1 MLCSISRRW
10 RWQGILTDRLAI
22 ALAAAIFFAFYA
34 APYAKRLW
42 AAPAADAASQTAAVL
57 FPAADAKDV
66 CPDTPLKITF
76 TSVPVVGSGKI
87 EVLDASN
94 NTVVESIDLSAS
106 THSKTIGGIPNFNY
120 RPVLISDK
128 QAAIYLLNHALDYNK
143 TYVVKIGDGALKD
156 GDGNALDVLGGT
168 NTWRFSTK
176 ASPPASGANRLT
188 VAADGSGDFCTVQ
201 GAIDVVPEG
210 NRDPE
215 TIFIRNGTY
224 QEIVCFTDKNNITF
238 LGEDRKQTIIAYANN
253 EKFNNNAGGNPFAQ
267 GQGANPSGATTR
279 GGAIYRRGLF
289 LAHRVNDLKIINLTL
304 YNTTPQG
311 GSQAESIILNGGR
324 DAHAILADVDLC
336 SFQDTLQINGH
347 AYIYNCYL
355 EGDVDF
361 MWGKG
366 PCFFENC
373 EAKALR
379 TGAYY
384 TQIRNPATNHG
395 YIYKNC
401 TFDGAPNITG
411 NYLSRIAPARFPASE
426 VVLLNCTLSDA
437 VGAVGW
443 KLDQATEAPDVHFWE
458 YNSHDAAG
466 KPIDTSK
473 RLSISKQLTKP
484 EDNQTIDNYSDA
496 SWVLGG
502 QWTPELAP
510 IITTQ
515 PASATIKLGQ
525 KLTLRAGVAA
535 IPAPS
540 YQWRKNDAEIAGAT
554 GETYSIDSIS
564 SGDAGR
570 YTVVISNSSGTAT
583 SAPATIGVK

>member
-1 MLCSISRRW
+1 
-10 RWQGILTDRLAI
+10 
-22 ALAAAIFFAFYA
+22 
-34 APYAKRLW
+34 
-42 AAPAADAASQTAAVL
+42 
-57 FPAADAKDV
+57 
-66 CPDTPLKITF
+66 
-76 TSVPVVGSGKI
+76 
-87 EVLDASN
+87 
-94 NTVVESIDLSAS
+94 
-106 THSKTIGGIPNFNY
+106 
-120 RPVLISDK
+120 
-128 QAAIYLLNHALDYNK
+128 
-143 TYVVKIGDGALKD
+143 
-156 GDGNALDVLGGT
+156 
-168 NTWRFSTK
+168 
-176 ASPPASGANRLT
+176 
-188 VAADGSGDFCTVQ
+188 
-201 GAIDVVPEG
+201 
-210 NRDPE
+210 
-215 TIFIRNGTY
+215 
-224 QEIVCFTDKNNITF
+224 
-238 LGEDRKQTIIAYANN
+238 
-253 EKFNNNAGGNPFAQ
+253 
-267 GQGANPSGATTR
+267 
-279 GGAIYRRGLF
+279 
-289 LAHRVNDLKIINLTL
+289 VNDLKIINLTL
-304 YNTTPQG
+304 HNTTPQG

-324 DAHAILADVDLC
+324 DAHAILTNVDLF
-336 SFQDTLQINGH
+336 SFQDTLQINGQ

-426 VVLLNCTLSDA
+426 VVLLNCTLTDA

-458 YNSHDAAG
+458 YNTAG
-466 KPIDTSK
+466 KPVDTSK

-484 EDNQTIDNYSDA
+484 EDDQTIDNYSDA
-496 SWVLGG
+496 KWVLGG
-502 QWTPELAP
+502 QWTPELTP

-515 PASATIKLGQ
+515 PASATIQLGQ
-525 KLTLRAGVAA
+525 KLTLRAGAAA

-554 GETYSIDSIS
+554 GAIYSIDSVS

-570 YTVVISNSSGTAT
+570 YTVVVSNSSGTAT